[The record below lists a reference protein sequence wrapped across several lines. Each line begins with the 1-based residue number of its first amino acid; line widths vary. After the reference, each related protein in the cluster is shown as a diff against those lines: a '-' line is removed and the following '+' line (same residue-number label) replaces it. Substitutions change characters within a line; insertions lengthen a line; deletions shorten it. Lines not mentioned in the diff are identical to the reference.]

1 MKPKTLVLAVGGI
14 FAVAWIIEL
23 IFIVILVSRM
33 KNTLRDVQN
42 DYNSQDASLSTIE
55 AAIKAKNA
63 EVTEN
68 TDDYT
73 LPVAT
78 PFPVTLDNGIT
89 LSIIAKNKPGNTSDI
104 LLFTVKRADGT
115 GSPCYIL
122 AKLYDPDKDKNVPP
136 LSVKDY
142 WKMQVELYCDQVFR

>member
-1 MKPKTLVLAVGGI
+1 MKPKTLLLVVGGLI
-14 FAVAWIIEL
+14 SIALIIVL
-23 IFIVILVSRM
+23 IFMAIQVMRM
-33 KNTLRDVQN
+33 RNDIRDDQNALNSDNATLGM
-42 DYNSQDASLSTIE
+42 IE
-55 AAIKAKNA
+55 AAIKAKSA

-136 LSVKDY
+136 LSVEEY